1 MIIESYKIN
10 ESVNIKSEI
19 NYDPKSDIFEIKY
32 FVNDQELFYLDNYTQ
47 KMSELFNDTAKRSI
61 NNKDLEYLISE
72 IKKAFII

>member
-32 FVNDQELFYLDNYTQ
+32 FVNDQELFYLDNYSQ
-47 KMSELFNDTAKRSI
+47 KMSELVNDTAKRSI
-61 NNKDLEYLISE
+61 SNKDLEYLISE
-72 IKKAFII
+72 IKEAFSI

>member
-32 FVNDQELFYLDNYTQ
+32 FVNDQELFYLDNYLQ
-47 KMSELFNDTAKRSI
+47 KISELVNDTAKRSI
-61 NNKDLEYLISE
+61 SNKDLEYLISE
-72 IKKAFII
+72 IKEAFSI

>member
-32 FVNDQELFYLDNYTQ
+32 FVNDQELFYLDNYSQ
-47 KMSELFNDTAKRSI
+47 KMSELVNDTAKRSI
-61 NNKDLEYLISE
+61 SNKDLEYLISE
-72 IKKAFII
+72 VKEAFSI

>member
-32 FVNDQELFYLDNYTQ
+32 FVNDQELFYLDNYLQ
-47 KMSELFNDTAKRSI
+47 KISELVNDTAKRSI
-61 NNKDLEYLISE
+61 SNKDLEYLISE
-72 IKKAFII
+72 VKEAFSI